1 MFPTYVCA
9 YLSSLKLL
17 LVILVDLE
25 IGFEHSTYTGTEG
38 EEVKVRLVA
47 TSEFAKAF
55 QVKIFTTS
63 LLISSPEKPYEAES
77 GTCISCLYHIN

>member
-1 MFPTYVCA
+1 MYVHTSVVSSFFRL
-9 YLSSLKLL
+9 YLH
-17 LVILVDLE
+17 VDLE

-38 EEVKVRLVA
+38 EEIRVRLVA